1 MKAVSIRYPGYSSQ
15 FRKSVV
21 SIFFFLTQIKYLL
34 ADQHYNESIK
44 TQKEGSQMSNQPTFT
59 EVKEALFPTLEQ
71 YVPIVARVHGKNH
84 PEFHD
89 VHQLFNA
96 ILEKTLTADTKKPDL
111 NEEFIKLRA
120 VANNYT
126 VPDDVCESY
135 EAVYQMLAKV
145 DQAYQASLSPRSSR
159 SI

>member
-1 MKAVSIRYPGYSSQ
+1 M
-15 FRKSVV
+15 
-21 SIFFFLTQIKYLL
+21 
-34 ADQHYNESIK
+34 
-44 TQKEGSQMSNQPTFT
+44 
-59 EVKEALFPTLEQ
+59 
-71 YVPIVARVHGKNH
+71 PIVVRVHGKNH

>member
-1 MKAVSIRYPGYSSQ
+1 
-15 FRKSVV
+15 
-21 SIFFFLTQIKYLL
+21 
-34 ADQHYNESIK
+34 
-44 TQKEGSQMSNQPTFT
+44 MSNQPTFT

-71 YVPIVARVHGKNH
+71 YGLTVARIHGKIL
-84 PEFHD
+84 PECHD

-96 ILEKTLTADTKKPDL
+96 LREKTLTADTKTPDL

-120 VANNYT
+120 VSNNYT

>member
-1 MKAVSIRYPGYSSQ
+1 
-15 FRKSVV
+15 
-21 SIFFFLTQIKYLL
+21 
-34 ADQHYNESIK
+34 
-44 TQKEGSQMSNQPTFT
+44 MSNQPTFT

-111 NEEFIKLRA
+111 NEEFIRLRA
-120 VANNYT
+120 VSNNYT

>member
-1 MKAVSIRYPGYSSQ
+1 
-15 FRKSVV
+15 
-21 SIFFFLTQIKYLL
+21 
-34 ADQHYNESIK
+34 
-44 TQKEGSQMSNQPTFT
+44 MSNQPTFT

-120 VANNYT
+120 VSNNYT

-135 EAVYQMLAKV
+135 EAVYQMLGKV
-145 DQAYQASLSPRSSR
+145 DQAYQASLPPTSPRS
-159 SI
+159 I